1 MSFITDDFMLQN
13 KPGRILY
20 HEYAKKMPI
29 FDYHCHLP
37 PAQVAEN
44 TKFSTLTEI
53 WLSGDHYK
61 WRAMR
66 TNGIEEKLITGS
78 APDYD
83 RFMAWAKT
91 VPYTIRNPLYHWT
104 HMELADPFGI
114 RDRLLGPDTA
124 EGIYNECNAMLQQE
138 NFSTR
143 GIMKHFDV
151 RVACTTDD
159 PADDLSHHRA
169 IAEDTGFD
177 IKVLPTFRPDKAF
190 AINNSQMFN
199 PWIRRLEEA
208 SGISIISFDTLMQ
221 ALEKRHR
228 YFHENGCR
236 LSDYGIEAPFY
247 MEATR
252 ASLDET
258 LQKGLKGQ
266 NIEGDALAAFRTTV
280 MHELAQMHAE
290 SGWTMQI
297 HMGAMRNNNTRYFW
311 ALGPDSGF
319 DSMGDFELARPLSRF
334 LDSLDVKKKLPR
346 TILYVLNPRDNEM
359 MATMMGNFQDGSI
372 PGKIQFGSGWWFN
385 DQKDGIIR
393 QLDALSNMGLLSR
406 FVGMLTDSRSFLS
419 YTRHDY
425 FRRILCNLVGQ
436 DVKNGELPA
445 DLPFLGDIIQ
455 NICYNNAVN
464 YFSIDG
470 TSTSA

>member
-13 KPGRILY
+13 EPGKTLY
-20 HEYAKKMPI
+20 HEYAREMPI
-29 FDYHCHLP
+29 FDYHCHLS

-44 TKFSTLTEI
+44 TKFSTITEI

-66 TNGIEEKLITGS
+66 TNGIDEKLITGS
-78 APDYD
+78 SSDYD

-114 RDRLLGPDTA
+114 RDRLLCPDTA
-124 EGIYNECNAMLQQE
+124 DSIYNECNAMLQKDD
-138 NFSTR
+138 FRTR

-151 RVACTTDD
+151 RVVCTTDD

-190 AINNSQMFN
+190 AINNSGVFN
-199 PWIRRLEEA
+199 PWLRRLEKA

-221 ALEKRHR
+221 ALEKRHH
-228 YFHENGCR
+228 YFHEHGCR

-247 MEATR
+247 MEASR

-266 NIEGDALAAFRTTV
+266 NIEIDALTAFRTTV
-280 MHELAQMHAE
+280 MHELAQMHAD
-290 SGWTMQI
+290 SGWTMQV

-319 DSMGDFELARPLSRF
+319 DSMGDFELARPLSMF

-436 DVKNGELPA
+436 DVVNGELPG
-445 DLPFLGDIIQ
+445 DLPFLGNTIRD
-455 NICYNNAVN
+455 ICYNNAVN
-464 YFSIDG
+464 YFNIEG
-470 TSTSA
+470 TSPCP

>member
-1 MSFITDDFMLQN
+1 MSFITSDFMLQN
-13 KPGRILY
+13 EPGKILY
-20 HEYAKKMPI
+20 HEYAKEMPI

-37 PAQVAEN
+37 PAQVAGN
-44 TKFSTLTEI
+44 TKFATITEI

-66 TNGIEEKLITGS
+66 TNGIDEKLITGS

-83 RFMAWAKT
+83 RFMAWAET

-114 RDRLLGPDTA
+114 TDRLLGPDTA
-124 EGIYNECNAMLQQE
+124 GDIYNECNAMLQQE
-138 NFSTR
+138 NFRVR
-143 GIMKHFDV
+143 GIMEHFDV
-151 RVACTTDD
+151 RAVCTTDD

-169 IAEDTGFD
+169 IADDGSFD

-190 AINNSQMFN
+190 AINNSQVFTG
-199 PWIRRLEEA
+199 WIRRLEEA

-221 ALEKRHR
+221 ALENRHR
-228 YFHENGCR
+228 YFHEHGCR

-247 MEATR
+247 REASRNT
-252 ASLDET
+252 LDDT
-258 LQKGLKGQ
+258 LTKGLKGQ
-266 NIEGDALAAFRTTV
+266 HVDEEALAAFRTTV
-280 MHELAQMHAE
+280 MHELAVMHAD
-290 SGWTMQI
+290 SGWTMQV
-297 HMGAMRNNNTRYFW
+297 HMGAMRNNNTRCFW
-311 ALGPDSGF
+311 SLGPDSGF

-334 LDSLDVKKKLPR
+334 LDSLDVKNKLPR

-359 MATMMGNFQDGSI
+359 MATMIGNFQDGSV
-372 PGKIQFGSGWWFN
+372 PGKVQFGSGWWFN

-393 QLDALSNMGLLSR
+393 QIDALSNMGLLSR

-436 DVKNGELPA
+436 DVVNGELPG
-445 DLPFLGDIIQ
+445 DMPFLGGIIRD
-455 NICYNNAVN
+455 ICYNNAVN
-464 YFSIDG
+464 YFNIDG
-470 TSTSA
+470 LSTHP

>member
-13 KPGRILY
+13 EPGKTLY
-20 HEYAKKMPI
+20 HEYAREMPI

-44 TKFSTLTEI
+44 TKFSTITEI

-66 TNGIEEKLITGS
+66 TNGIDEKLITGS
-78 APDYD
+78 TSDYD

-124 EGIYNECNAMLQQE
+124 EGIYKECNTMLQKDD
-138 NFSTR
+138 FSTR

-151 RVACTTDD
+151 RVVCTTDD

-169 IAEDTGFD
+169 IAGDTGFD

-190 AINNSQMFN
+190 AINNSAIFN

-228 YFHENGCR
+228 YFHEHGCR

-247 MEATR
+247 MEASL

-258 LQKGLKGQ
+258 LQKALKGQ
-266 NIEGDALAAFRTTV
+266 NIEGD
-280 MHELAQMHAE
+280 
-290 SGWTMQI
+290 S
-297 HMGAMRNNNTRYFW
+297 
-311 ALGPDSGF
+311 
-319 DSMGDFELARPLSRF
+319 
-334 LDSLDVKKKLPR
+334 
-346 TILYVLNPRDNEM
+346 
-359 MATMMGNFQDGSI
+359 
-372 PGKIQFGSGWWFN
+372 
-385 DQKDGIIR
+385 
-393 QLDALSNMGLLSR
+393 
-406 FVGMLTDSRSFLS
+406 
-419 YTRHDY
+419 
-425 FRRILCNLVGQ
+425 
-436 DVKNGELPA
+436 
-445 DLPFLGDIIQ
+445 
-455 NICYNNAVN
+455 
-464 YFSIDG
+464 
-470 TSTSA
+470 